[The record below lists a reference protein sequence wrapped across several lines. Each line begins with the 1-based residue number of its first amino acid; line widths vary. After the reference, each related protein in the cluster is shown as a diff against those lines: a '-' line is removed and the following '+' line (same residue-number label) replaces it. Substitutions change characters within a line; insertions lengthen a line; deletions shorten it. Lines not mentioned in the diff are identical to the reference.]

1 MRSALTRI
9 GAAVAVAA
17 VLTSCSGG
25 TGSGNGSGGDGTE
38 QPGGVSAAE
47 ICGGVFAGD
56 AAATAALEGAMGAE
70 RFEEG
75 SSKSEKALG
84 LLRDATHAPLADSYR
99 PQPVKY
105 CDLHAAGS
113 GGTDLSVQ
121 LAPAHGAPGLNA
133 EHAKKVTSYA
143 SGLQAFSSSAVG
155 YLYFSCGLA
164 APAHKTVVEVKVW
177 GPPGTPETDLK
188 QRDRLMT
195 LTNTAARKVSKEL
208 GCQEDGL
215 ATGTLK
221 TVPNPTTAP

>member
-17 VLTSCSGG
+17 VLTGCSGG
-25 TGSGNGSGGDGTE
+25 SGSDGGGDGDGTE
-38 QPGGVSAAE
+38 KAGGVSAAAV
-47 ICGGVFAGD
+47 CGGVFAGD
-56 AAATAALEGAMGAE
+56 AAATAALEGALGAE

-75 SSKSEKALG
+75 SPKPEEALG
-84 LLRDATHAPLADSYR
+84 LLRDASRAPLADSYR

-113 GGTDLSVQ
+113 VENDLSVR
-121 LAPAHGAPGLNA
+121 LAPAQGAPGLNA

-155 YLYFSCGLA
+155 YVYFSCGLT
-164 APAHKTVVEVKVW
+164 APARKTVVEVKVW

-208 GCQEDGL
+208 GCQGDGL
-215 ATGTLK
+215 ATGELK
-221 TVPNPTTAP
+221 TVPNPSPAS

>member
-9 GAAVAVAA
+9 GAAVAVAV

-38 QPGGVSAAE
+38 KSGGVSAAG

-56 AAATAALEGAMGAE
+56 AATAALEGAMGAE

-75 SSKSEKALG
+75 STKPEKALD
-84 LLRDATHAPLADSYR
+84 LLRDASRAPLADSYR

-105 CDLHAAGS
+105 CGLHAAGS
-113 GGTDLSVQ
+113 VETDLSVQ

-143 SGLQAFSSSAVG
+143 TGLQAFSSSAVG

-195 LTNTAARKVSKEL
+195 LTNTAARKISKEL